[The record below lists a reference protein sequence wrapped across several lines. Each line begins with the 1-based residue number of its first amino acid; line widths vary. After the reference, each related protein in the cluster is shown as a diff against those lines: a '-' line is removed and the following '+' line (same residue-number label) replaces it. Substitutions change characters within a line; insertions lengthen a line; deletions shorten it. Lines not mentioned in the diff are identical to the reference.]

1 MNNEYGRKYGSG
13 AKLAHYRKYRRLSF
27 PSRRSRILEVRTN
40 KQKPCCGCL
49 GSGMTLALILFI
61 CLLGSAPMSAAVSSS
76 TIQPAAQQ
84 ESPPNPSDS
93 LAPMTVKTS
102 GPQGQNSSSP

>member
-1 MNNEYGRKYGSG
+1 
-13 AKLAHYRKYRRLSF
+13 
-27 PSRRSRILEVRTN
+27 
-40 KQKPCCGCL
+40 
-49 GSGMTLALILFI
+49 ILFI

-93 LAPMTVKTS
+93 SAPRTVKTS
-102 GPQGQNSSSP
+102 GPQGQNSSSPKPAAATPPSPSGQNQPAATKRRWRHRKKKKAGSPDCNSSAPATNSAATDT

>member
-1 MNNEYGRKYGSG
+1 MNNEYGRKYGG
-13 AKLAHYRKYRRLSF
+13 F
-27 PSRRSRILEVRTN
+27 RSHLEGVESLKFIQTSKGRVV
-40 KQKPCCGCL
+40 GCL
-49 GSGMTLALILFI
+49 GSRMTLALILFI

-93 LAPMTVKTS
+93 SAPRTVKTS
-102 GPQGQNSSSP
+102 GPQGQNSSSPKPAAAT